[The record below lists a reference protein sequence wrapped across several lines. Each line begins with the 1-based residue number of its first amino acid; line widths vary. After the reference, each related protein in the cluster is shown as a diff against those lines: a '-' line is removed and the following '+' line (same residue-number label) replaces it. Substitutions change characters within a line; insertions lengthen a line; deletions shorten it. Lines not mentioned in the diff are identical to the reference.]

1 MDVTGTG
8 DKVERI
14 TRYAS
19 VYEADY
25 GFEAELVAA
34 RQRTVLDQLGR
45 WCPRVVVEAGCGGDL
60 LCIRAEKEGIP
71 FDRWV
76 VVEPSPRFAA
86 VAEAHAAT
94 SRSRVVVVRSF
105 LEEAAED
112 IAAACRGRADVVICS
127 SLLHE
132 VADPNGFLGAAARLL
147 SGHGRVYVDVPN
159 SRSLHRRLARAMGLI
174 ADEGELSARNRA
186 FEQDRVYDAVS
197 LRDEVE
203 RAGLRVL
210 EEGGHFLKPFTHG
223 QMEELAFFDD
233 RMAEGLRI
241 LGRELPELAAE
252 VFCVASPGE

>member
-1 MDVTGTG
+1 MAGPA

-25 GFEAELVAA
+25 DFEAVLVAA
-34 RQRTVLDQLGR
+34 RQRTVLEHLGR
-45 WCPRVVVEAGCGGDL
+45 WRPRVVVEAGCGRDL
-60 LCIRAEKEGIP
+60 LCIGAEKEGIP

-76 VVEPSPRFAA
+76 IVEPSPRFAA

-94 SRSRVVVVRSF
+94 SGGRVVVVRSF
-105 LEEAAED
+105 LEEAVET
-112 IAAACRGRADVVICS
+112 IAAACRGPADIVVCS
-127 SLLHE
+127 ALLHE
-132 VADPNGFLGAAARLL
+132 VADPNGILVAATRLL
-147 SGHGRVYVDVPN
+147 PADGRVYVDVPN
-159 SRSLHRRLARAMGLI
+159 SRSLHRRLARAMGLVT
-174 ADEGELSARNRA
+174 DEGELSARNLA
-186 FEQDRVYDAVS
+186 LQQHRVYDAVS

-223 QMEELAFFDD
+223 QMAELAFLDD

-241 LGRELPELAAE
+241 LGRELPELAVE
-252 VFCVASPGE
+252 VFCVAAPRQ